1 MEPRTITVID
11 TRINGV
17 ITFESSAETMAEM
30 LEDFTSHNID
40 ATDMAIQ
47 EGLTRT
53 ELNETS
59 ILPRDVAYRGTTTNN
74 LVFRLTQKEK
84 KIKSGLSERRQA
96 IYNAINNLGI
106 AELVKERFGRNYTQ
120 VATDDLEAFLNHN
133 NEDANEEEDFEEN
146 TGACPLYDAFEMLVE
161 ALAKAGFITFATK
174 KAILAVLNKEA
185 TADSVYS
192 SHELNEMFSNM

>member
-30 LEDFTSHNID
+30 LEDFASNNID

-120 VATDDLEAFLNHN
+120 VATDDLEAFLNHD
-133 NEDANEEEDFEEN
+133 NEDANEEEDSEEN
-146 TGACPLYDAFEMLVE
+146 TSACPLYDAFEMLVE
-161 ALAKAGFITFATK
+161 ALAKSGFITFANK
-174 KAILAVLNKEA
+174 KAILEVLNKEA

>member
-59 ILPRDVAYRGTTTNN
+59 ILPRDVAYRGTITNN

-120 VATDDLEAFLNHN
+120 VATDDLEAFLNHD
-133 NEDANEEEDFEEN
+133 NEDTNEEEDSKED
-146 TGACPLYDAFEMLVE
+146 TSACPLYDAFEMLVE
-161 ALAKAGFITFATK
+161 ALAKSGFITFSNK
-174 KAILAVLNKEA
+174 KAILEVLNKEA
-185 TADSVYS
+185 TANSVYS
-192 SHELNEMFSNM
+192 NHELNEMFSNM